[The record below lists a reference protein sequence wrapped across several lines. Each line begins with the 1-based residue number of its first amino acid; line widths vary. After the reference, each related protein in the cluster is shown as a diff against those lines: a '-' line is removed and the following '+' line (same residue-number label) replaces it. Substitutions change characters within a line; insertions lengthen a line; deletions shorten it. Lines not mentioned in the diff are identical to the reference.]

1 MLTTVIENA
10 FKDLFNSGKIKNL
23 KYLNDYPSVN
33 EKKFLKASNE
43 ELWEY
48 YGDSFICLGNGC
60 FEMDDGEC
68 KKVSDILDSDD
79 YIFCDCQFDY
89 GDDCHRIYYYICRK
103 MEYDKDEFF
112 EKVDKIKEKIQKEL
126 DNIKNRKL
134 TEKQIREEKERKEY
148 EKLKKKFGDA

>member
-1 MLTTVIENA
+1 MLTPVIENM
-10 FKDLFNSGKIKNL
+10 FRDLFDSSKIKNL
-23 KYLNDYPSVN
+23 KYINQYPSVN

-48 YGDSFICLGNGC
+48 YGDSFIQLGKSC
-60 FEMDDGEC
+60 FNMDKGAC
-68 KKVSDILDSDD
+68 KKVSDIFDLDD
-79 YIFCDCQFDY
+79 YIFCGWKNDEWDNTEFFYC
-89 GDDCHRIYYYICRK
+89 ICKK

-134 TEKQIREEKERKEY
+134 TEKQIREEKERKDY